1 MRKRWKKPPLWIQHE
16 LPRVNKASMMA
27 WTSPVL
33 AFVALLC
40 PLASCQRQYVD
51 LVSSSPAVL
60 DSPIKFTA
68 TLRNYD
74 GAGPFVFQ
82 WCKSE
87 GYFGKKITHKLLLG
101 SMQCMADCCQLPF

>member
-1 MRKRWKKPPLWIQHE
+1 
-16 LPRVNKASMMA
+16 MA

-87 GYFGKKITHKLLLG
+87 GYFGKKNHTQALVGLYAMHGRLLPAAVLG
-101 SMQCMADCCQLPF
+101 SLAFVNDAQFST